1 MVVNLAKH
9 HFTVS
14 EYERM
19 GETGV
24 FAPDARV
31 ELIEGEIVEMSP
43 IGSRH
48 AACVKLLT
56 RTLTQQVSETAI
68 LSTQDPIRL
77 NDFSEPQP
85 DIAVLTF
92 REDFYRDV
100 HPGPS
105 DVLLVIEVSDTTYP
119 YDRNVKIPLYAR
131 AGIAEALIFNL
142 PEEEL
147 EYFSQPET
155 GAYQSRRVLKSGEL
169 FESAKVEGLTLD
181 VDTILGRPKHQ

>member
-48 AACVKLLT
+48 AACVES
-56 RTLTQQVSETAI
+56 VAETFTMQLHGKAI
-68 LSTQDPIRL
+68 VRIQNPIVL

-85 DIAVLTF
+85 DVAILRLRADRY
-92 REDFYRDV
+92 RES
-100 HPGPS
+100 HPRS
-105 DVLLVIEVSDTTYP
+105 HEVLLVIEVADSTYSL
-119 YDRNVKIPLYAR
+119 DRNVKIPLYAR
-131 AGIAEALIFNL
+131 AGIGEALIFNL
-142 PEEEL
+142 PEEQL
-147 EYFSQPET
+147 EFYSQPET
-155 GAYQSRRVLKSGEL
+155 GVYQSRITLRRGDR
-169 FESAKVEGLTLD
+169 FESAVVSGVTLD
-181 VDTILGRPKHQ
+181 VDKILG

>member
-9 HFTVS
+9 YFTVS

-48 AACVKLLT
+48 AACVELVAEILT
-56 RTLTQQVSETAI
+56 MQFQGKAI
-68 LSTQDPIRL
+68 VRIQNPIVL
-77 NDFSEPQP
+77 NDFSESQP
-85 DIAVLTF
+85 DVAVLHF
-92 REDFYRDV
+92 RTDRYRTA
-100 HPGPS
+100 HPRPNE
-105 DVLLVIEVSDTTYP
+105 VLLVIEVSDTPYP
-119 YDRNVKIPLYAR
+119 YDRNVKIPLCAR
-131 AGIAEALIFNL
+131 AGIAEAVIFNL

-147 EYFSQPET
+147 EYFSQPEAGT
-155 GAYQSRRVLKSGEL
+155 YQSRRVLKSGER
-169 FESAKVEGLTLD
+169 FESAKVDGLTLD
-181 VDTILGRPKHQ
+181 VDTILGRPKD